1 MGLAHKS
8 VSDCWN
14 LGNVSGRTKSVGGIA
29 SAITYR
35 QGAGNDV
42 AIERY
47 FNAGRHRCINR
58 WIGAPERRL

>member
-1 MGLAHKS
+1 MGGITGYCDIFRIKN
-8 VSDCWN
+8 CY
-14 LGNVSGRTKSVGGIA
+14 NVGTIIGEHDVGGIA

-58 WIGAPERRL
+58 